1 MQTYLGIKR
10 ESLGQTWTH
19 IPVLLLSRGMVYK
32 MEVVYLQG
40 CCGKQMKVWMCISIL
55 CQYDS
60 SWYLTT
66 LGSSPEIKKRTYQT
80 WKWPYK
86 NMTLLSWEENGK
98 ISVEYDL
105 RNIYLDLFS
114 RGPCLSFV
122 HGPDTYSQ
130 VTVSVLLLSPEY
142 QRGHFSSFAFIS
154 LVALWIRV
162 S

>member
-32 MEVVYLQG
+32 MEIVYLQG
-40 CCGKQMKVWMCISIL
+40 CCGKQMKVWMCINIL

-80 WKWPYK
+80 WRWPYK

-98 ISVEYDL
+98 ISVRIWSQEYLPRSFLQRSMSVRCTWSWHIFTGDCQCAAAVPWVSE
-105 RNIYLDLFS
+105 RPLFLF
-114 RGPCLSFV
+114 RIHLFAC
-122 HGPDTYSQ
+122 
-130 VTVSVLLLSPEY
+130 TVN
-142 QRGHFSSFAFIS
+142 
-154 LVALWIRV
+154 
-162 S
+162 